1 MNWRLIL
8 LPFSLIYA
16 LVVGLRR
23 FFYKKGWLKSY
34 SFPIP
39 TICVGNLRVGGTG
52 KTPHIEYLVAYLKT
66 EYKIAV
72 LSRGYGRKSKGYIL
86 ANDLLEHLKT
96 ADMIGDEPLQFYLK
110 NRDIPV
116 AVCEKRKVGIENLIT
131 QFPELDCILLDD
143 AFQHLAVNYS
153 LRILLTEYHKPYS
166 ADYPF
171 PAGNLRESRN
181 AAKNADIVIVTKT
194 PNPIDP
200 NLLFKK
206 RNQLHLNQNQEL
218 FFTSIFYNPFI
229 PLTDSARIVNVEDV
243 DELFV
248 VTGIAN
254 PKPLLS
260 YLEQHYSKI
269 HCFAFPDHYI
279 FTPNDLQNIK
289 NSFDQELKKN
299 AIIVTTEKDW
309 MRLTGIQENCLLL
322 LPVFSI
328 PIETRFLEKED
339 TFLNI
344 IQKYVR
350 KN

>member
-72 LSRGYGRKSKGYIL
+72 LSRGYGRKTTGFIL
-86 ANDLLEHLKT
+86 ANNLPVEDKT
-96 ADMIGDEPLQFYLK
+96 AEMIGDEPLQFHLK
-110 NRDIPV
+110 HPDLVV
-116 AVCEKRKVGIENLIT
+116 AVCEKRKVGIENLLAL
-131 QFPELDCILLDD
+131 FPDLDCILLDD

-171 PAGNLRESRN
+171 PAGNLRESRI
-181 AAKNADIVIVTKT
+181 AAQNADIVIVTKT

-200 NLLFKK
+200 KLLFKK
-206 RNQLHLNQNQEL
+206 MNQLHLNKKQNL
-218 FFTSIFYNPFI
+218 FFTSIFYKPFI
-229 PLTDSARIVNVEDV
+229 PLTEAAQSIEIEKM

-260 YLEQHYSKI
+260 YLEHHYSKI
-269 HCFAFPDHYI
+269 HCFSFPDHYN
-279 FTPNDLQNIK
+279 FAPNDLENIK
-289 NSFDQELKKN
+289 NSFERDHKKN

-339 TFLNI
+339 SFLNI
-344 IQKYVR
+344 IDQYVR